1 VVGCVEALAEERA
14 LLLCYWLVHRP
25 PGPTPLLLALRLL
38 HALAITPPA
47 AWAAAAQGGV
57 VYLLTVLLPAKPATP
72 EFKVPSMWSHPVF
85 SCTASALPLYPYTPA
100 PALPLHFYIPD
111 ALCLLRLL
119 ISAHSIPM
127 LTPLACMEWCGYV
140 ECSIKSCCHGCCDI
154 GQWAAP
160 WSCLPLCDCLSVL
173 LRQAQNALFTNACIS
188 TPCCRCLHC
197 TRHKVC

>member
-1 VVGCVEALAEERA
+1 MLVTGCVEALAEERA

-72 EFKVPSMWSHPVF
+72 EFKVPSIWSHHVF
-85 SCTASALPLYPYTPA
+85 SCTASALPLNPYTPA

-111 ALCLLRLL
+111 ALCLLCPL
-119 ISAHSIPM
+119 ICAHSTPM
-127 LTPLACMEWCGYV
+127 LTTLACME
-140 ECSIKSCCHGCCDI
+140 
-154 GQWAAP
+154 
-160 WSCLPLCDCLSVL
+160 
-173 LRQAQNALFTNACIS
+173 
-188 TPCCRCLHC
+188 
-197 TRHKVC
+197 